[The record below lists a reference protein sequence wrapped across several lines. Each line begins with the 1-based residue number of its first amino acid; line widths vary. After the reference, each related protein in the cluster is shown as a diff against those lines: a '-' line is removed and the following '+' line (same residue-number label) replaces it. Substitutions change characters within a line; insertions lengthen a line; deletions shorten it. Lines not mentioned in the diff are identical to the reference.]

1 MRGDPTRGVVADGVE
16 DCELSCGSDIF
27 VQRFEGIPKLDE
39 A

>member
-1 MRGDPTRGVVADGVE
+1 MRRGEVAVGVE

-27 VQRFEGIPKLDE
+27 VQRFEGVLKLDE